1 MNQPLAIMT
10 SRKYILYADDDMDDR
25 EMMEHAFLTETE
37 YTLLTFPNG
46 EELLRFLREAEDATT
61 ISLIVLD
68 INMPILNG
76 METLKILKQDEVTK
90 AIPTVMFSTSGS
102 PKDRSEAAQLNT
114 DVLLKP
120 SSFNEVLNI
129 SKTMLGYC
137 TV

>member
-1 MNQPLAIMT
+1 M
-10 SRKYILYADDDMDDR
+10 YADDDLDDR

-37 YTLLTFPNG
+37 YTLLTFSNG
-46 EELLRFLREAEDATT
+46 EDLLRFLRQTEAGAI

-76 METLKILKQDEVTK
+76 METLKILKKEEVTK
-90 AIPTVMFSTSGS
+90 VIPTVMFSTSGS
-102 PKDRSEAAQLNT
+102 PKDRSEAALLQT

-137 TV
+137 RQGEI